1 MDGGEIGTSKTNR
14 QGRWRNDAL
23 DLYLRS
29 FDIPYD
35 DCYYPAFSRCVGIVA
50 MWTFQVLENVGMCI
64 GIMPITGIPLPF
76 ISFGSSSM
84 LAQITAVGV
93 VQSIWR
99 NRTKSA

>member
-1 MDGGEIGTSKTNR
+1 MVLSLGLPLVDGGEMEAGKTNR

-50 MWTFQVLENVGMCI
+50 MCLLALSHL
-64 GIMPITGIPLPF
+64 PLCR
-76 ISFGSSSM
+76 SS
-84 LAQITAVGV
+84 AGFTNGEAKQ
-93 VQSIWR
+93 
-99 NRTKSA
+99 